1 MQSAGQHN
9 NNNKNK
15 NKFTSITIKNHKLL
29 ICAYLSASRAR
40 ARSPSLSLSLFVSV
54 CGRVCVSWGQIV
66 VAVAV
71 AVLNNF
77 EFRLLVLPRS
87 AGERRKS
94 KKAQQFPVK
103 CKTFFAALRTTSH
116 GRAESFVYLLSHC
129 TLSLSLSLLL
139 HMFCDIARRH

>member
-1 MQSAGQHN
+1 MCIFKCKQSAC
-9 NNNKNK
+9 
-15 NKFTSITIKNHKLL
+15 S
-29 ICAYLSASRAR
+29 LSLT
-40 ARSPSLSLSLFVSV
+40 LSLSLFVSLCV
-54 CGRVCVSWGQIV
+54 RVCVSWGQIV

-139 HMFCDIARRH
+139 HMFCDIARRHWNLLPSQSKLKQSRAAEAQLNYAQLS